1 MKTKYDYRQNEIATS
16 MKDLET
22 HEKDLI
28 LKNKLY
34 TELRKKDT
42 SVNERTSLQF
52 SEQFGDGQI
61 HLCEDCFVLLYN
73 HKSKR
78 TFESWKSD
86 LKRKTQF
93 DANAADIQ
101 NRLPQKRKQRNW
113 YDVHDKYSIM
123 IYFYF
128 VICFCH

>member
-22 HEKDLI
+22 REKDLI
-28 LKNKLY
+28 LKNKLF

-42 SVNERTSLQF
+42 SAAANERTSLQF
-52 SEQFGDGQI
+52 SEHFGDGLIQ
-61 HLCEDCFVLLYN
+61 LCEDCFVLLYN

-93 DANAADIQ
+93 DVHAADIQ
-101 NRLPQKRKQRNW
+101 NRLPQKRKQKNW

-123 IYFYF
+123 I
-128 VICFCH
+128 